1 MTQTGEHTDVPLLT
15 PQDVSARVGEILGT
29 AEREAREIIAAAR
42 GDDDGGRAPDTLDA
56 TLDDLARALERLS
69 LRFDA
74 FELATA
80 AQMEGLE
87 KAVLSIGEVVK
98 LINDIAS
105 QTNLL
110 ALNATIEAARA
121 GEAGKGFAVVAGEV
135 KNLANQTARATG
147 EITEQVSAIQNSTR
161 SMAQAIDN
169 VEATIRSL
177 EEVATTI
184 AGAVQQQEASTREIS
199 STINEVAVEADGVSR
214 TVVDLSKSTSQSC
227 AGTIRVIWSA
237 RALANVVNDLNGEV
251 NQFLMRVRG

>member
-1 MTQTGEHTDVPLLT
+1 VAENSQKTTQRAEV
-15 PQDVSARVGEILGT
+15 VSEATHQLSLSINEIASKVGET
-29 AEREAREIIAAAR
+29 SQMAQKAVA
-42 GDDDGGRAPDTLDA
+42 DVN
-56 TLDDLARALERLS
+56 
-69 LRFDA
+69 
-74 FELATA
+74 ATA

-147 EITEQVSAIQNSTR
+147 EITEQVNAVQNSTR

-177 EEVATTI
+177 EGVATTI